1 MVSHVSKDVPRILVP
16 TMLGCGHSS
25 VEKECFPSMLKD
37 KGSIRRT
44 SKETK
49 DGTAAH
55 LCHGL
60 AMGCTP
66 DTHVLEHLFKMVEGE
81 ACEGMEEGQ

>member
-1 MVSHVSKDVPRILVP
+1 
-16 TMLGCGHSS
+16 MLGWGPSS
-25 VEKECFPSMLKD
+25 VEEESFPSMLK
-37 KGSIRRT
+37 GMTSIDRT

-49 DGTAAH
+49 DGRAAH

-66 DTHVLEHLFKMVEGE
+66 DTRMLEHLFKMVDCFGRL
-81 ACEGMEEGQ
+81 